1 MSDHISPIVWSK
13 PVGKAA
19 DPNASRIARIKAY
32 RDEHTTILANGV
44 RPIPK
49 IGTVLNILNCHD
61 MFEGK
66 FEAHLI
72 VEMGDFQV

>member
-1 MSDHISPIVWSK
+1 MSDYISPIVWSK

-19 DPNASRIARIKAY
+19 ETNASRIARIKSY

-49 IGTVLNILNCHD
+49 IETILNILKCHD
-61 MFEGK
+61 MFE
-66 FEAHLI
+66 ARLI
-72 VEMGDFQV
+72 VEMDDFRV